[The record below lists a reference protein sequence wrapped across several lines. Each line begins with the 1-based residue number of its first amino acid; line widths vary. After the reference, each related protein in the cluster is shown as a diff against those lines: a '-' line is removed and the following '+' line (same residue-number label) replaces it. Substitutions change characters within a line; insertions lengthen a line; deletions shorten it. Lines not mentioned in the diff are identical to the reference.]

1 MSLKYFIKECLE
13 FLSRIVLTSILL
25 LMCGFGTVLVLS
37 VSISLFDWIFST
49 EIMNYLTD
57 FLLPFSLIER
67 LIIIGLFGIPMFVY
81 KDASQFIV
89 IGEKDK

>member
-25 LMCGFGTVLVLS
+25 LLCGFGSGLFLS
-37 VSISLFDWIFST
+37 IPIMLFDWIFST
-49 EIMNYLTD
+49 EILNYITES
-57 FLLPFSLIER
+57 LLPDELTLR
-67 LIIIGLFGIPMFVY
+67 LIIIGILGIPLFVY

-89 IGEKDK
+89 IGEKD

>member
-1 MSLKYFIKECLE
+1 
-13 FLSRIVLTSILL
+13 LL
-25 LMCGFGTVLVLS
+25 CGFFSVLVLS
-37 VSISLFDWIFST
+37 VPILLFDWIFST

-57 FLLPFSLIER
+57 FFLSFSLIVR
-67 LIIIGLFGIPMFVY
+67 LIIVGLFGIPMFVY

>member
-25 LMCGFGTVLVLS
+25 LLCGFFSVLVLS
-37 VSISLFDWIFST
+37 VPILLFDWIFST

-57 FLLPFSLIER
+57 FFLSFSLIVR
-67 LIIIGLFGIPMFVY
+67 LIIVGLFGIPMFVY

-89 IGEKDK
+89 IGEKK

>member
-25 LMCGFGTVLVLS
+25 LLCGFGSGLFLS
-37 VSISLFDWIFST
+37 IPIMLFDWIFST
-49 EIMNYLTD
+49 EILNYITES
-57 FLLPFSLIER
+57 LLPDELTLR
-67 LIIIGLFGIPMFVY
+67 LIIFGILGIPLFVY

-89 IGEKDK
+89 IGEKD

>member
-25 LMCGFGTVLVLS
+25 LLFGFFSVLVLS
-37 VSISLFDWIFST
+37 VPILLFDWIFST

-57 FLLPFSLIER
+57 FLLSFSLIVR
-67 LIIIGLFGIPMFVY
+67 LIIVGLFGIPMFVY
-81 KDASQFIV
+81 KDASQFLR
-89 IGEKDK
+89 K